1 MSQPTAV
8 FELEINDFILSVTTR
23 FYPGDSLQLLDDL
36 TANTISAWLWIVGLL
51 EKNEWDT
58 SVAIDSV
65 EEKYAKTNNL
75 PYEPPLGDARVT
87 VWATWRSNNN
97 FKFHL
102 NSDEKIQ
109 DAVLVNTASR
119 AGIQKATDKWLE
131 KHPQNQA
138 TKPSNSSFMPPQA
151 TTTSK
156 APENAQKATN
166 EALQHNHDAKC
177 YTRKE
182 ALDEF
187 EAGAEFSMQICKI
200 MKRSQDGNEYYEF
213 YHKYGQNPGKFAELR
228 LYADN
233 EVALKNGLMDSLD
246 ALALK
251 PGQDRLGEWL
261 LKCRVAENAK
271 KGENVVYPLALS
283 N

>member
-1 MSQPTAV
+1 MSRGV
-8 FELEINDFILSVTTR
+8 
-23 FYPGDSLQLLDDL
+23 
-36 TANTISAWLWIVGLL
+36 
-51 EKNEWDT
+51 
-58 SVAIDSV
+58 
-65 EEKYAKTNNL
+65 
-75 PYEPPLGDARVT
+75 
-87 VWATWRSNNN
+87 
-97 FKFHL
+97 
-102 NSDEKIQ
+102 
-109 DAVLVNTASR
+109 
-119 AGIQKATDKWLE
+119 
-131 KHPQNQA
+131 
-138 TKPSNSSFMPPQA
+138 
-151 TTTSK
+151 
-156 APENAQKATN
+156 
-166 EALQHNHDAKC
+166 
-177 YTRKE
+177 
-182 ALDEF
+182 F

-233 EVALKNGLMDSLD
+233 EVALKNGLLDSLD